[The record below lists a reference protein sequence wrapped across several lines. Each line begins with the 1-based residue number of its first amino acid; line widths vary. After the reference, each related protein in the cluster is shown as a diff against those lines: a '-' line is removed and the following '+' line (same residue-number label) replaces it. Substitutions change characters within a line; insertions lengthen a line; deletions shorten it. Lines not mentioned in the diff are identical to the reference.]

1 LHQLVC
7 IIAEKPYNKVIS
19 IIVIINTYP
28 CWAFFNL
35 SNEEFF
41 KIMCIQRF
49 NQIMS
54 RLFSFAVVCFV
65 LLQGV
70 LIVVPVTAAPSLRF
84 APAGGVIT
92 SEFGWRAD
100 PFTQSKRFHAGLDI
114 AAPTGTP
121 VFAPEKATVFYSGNY
136 KGYGNLVVL
145 QHARRGVYT
154 LYGHNSKLL
163 VQQGQVVTA
172 GQPIALVGSTGRSTG
187 AHLHFEV
194 HYNKQYMNPVDYL
207 LFLQQELIAAGKLP
221 PDVNTDTVAS
231 VPMPMPPAMGGP
243 VGDSPLQ
250 QAINQHEEGAFFNS
264 SVPKQPLRWMP
275 TFSSRTVPATQTI
288 LAPTP

>member
-1 LHQLVC
+1 
-7 IIAEKPYNKVIS
+7 
-19 IIVIINTYP
+19 
-28 CWAFFNL
+28 
-35 SNEEFF
+35 
-41 KIMCIQRF
+41 MGIQF
-49 NQIMS
+49 LNS
-54 RLFSFAVVCFV
+54 FTNRLFSVAVFCGA
-65 LLQGV
+65 LLLGIQS
-70 LIVVPVTAAPSLRF
+70 LSPAMAAPSLRF
-84 APAGGVIT
+84 APTGGVIT

-163 VQQGQVVTA
+163 VQQGQVVMA

-207 LFLQQELIAAGKLP
+207 LFLQQELVASGKLP
-221 PDVNTDTVAS
+221 PDENSAS
-231 VPMPMPPAMGGP
+231 VAAVPVPMPPAMGGP

-264 SVPKQPLRWMP
+264 TVPKKPVRWI
-275 TFSSRTVPATQTI
+275 PASAYATSQSTL